1 MNIRNQKGFAGIDM
15 IIALISLSMFI
26 VIITVMVTKYNSQVL
41 EMKLK
46 SQALEYAISGI
57 EDIKSKGYISS
68 YNDLGLADNIIDTD
82 VEGDYILNE
91 EGNQINNQEL
101 IEESGFYKTIT
112 IKDYKLENSGATK
125 NLVKEIT
132 MQISYM
138 YKAEKQVL
146 ELSTVISNNN

>member
-1 MNIRNQKGFAGIDM
+1 MNIRNQKGVTGIDI

-26 VIITVMVTKYNSQVL
+26 VTITVMITKYNSQVL

-46 SQALEYAISGI
+46 SQALEYAITEI
-57 EDIKSKGYISS
+57 EDIKSKGYIDT
-68 YNDLGLADNIIDTD
+68 YNDLGLADNIAD
-82 VEGDYILNE
+82 VELEGEYILENE
-91 EGNQINNQEL
+91 EITKDGEKTA
-101 IEESGFYKTIT
+101 FYKTIA

-138 YKAEKQVL
+138 YKAEKQLV
-146 ELSTVISNNN
+146 ELSTVVSNNN